1 MVTPF
6 LYSFESV
13 IAASKHLPYR
23 DRSEGFSFFLGAVS
37 QPAGTTV
44 AFALT
49 PSGRSMLR

>member
-23 DRSEGFSFFLGAVS
+23 DRSESLFLLGA
-37 QPAGTTV
+37 
-44 AFALT
+44 LT
-49 PSGRSMLR
+49 